1 MKSFKVSRYISTI
14 ITLLIILF
22 VKAWILQISWNVIGP
37 IFWKSAPILTYIQSV
52 YMCILLGTIGSF
64 FKRKELKIYGI

>member
-1 MKSFKVSRYISTI
+1 MKGSKVSRYISTI

-22 VKAWILQISWNVIGP
+22 VKAWILQISWNTIGP
-37 IFWKSAPILTYIQSV
+37 IFWKSAPILTYIQSI

-64 FKRKELKIYGI
+64 FKRKELKIYDI

>member
-1 MKSFKVSRYISTI
+1 MKGSKVSRCISEI

-22 VKAWILQISWNVIGP
+22 VKAWILQISWNTIGP

>member
-1 MKSFKVSRYISTI
+1 MKSSKVSRYISTI

-22 VKAWILQISWNVIGP
+22 IKAWILQISWNVIGP
-37 IFWKSAPILTYIQSV
+37 IFWKSAPILTYIQSI

-64 FKRKELKIYGI
+64 FKRKELKIYDI

>member
-1 MKSFKVSRYISTI
+1 MKSSKVSKYISII

>member
-1 MKSFKVSRYISTI
+1 MKSSKVSRYISTI

-37 IFWKSAPILTYIQSV
+37 IFWKSAPILTYIQSI
-52 YMCILLGTIGSF
+52 YMCILLSTIGSF
-64 FKRKELKIYGI
+64 FKRKELKIYDI

>member
-1 MKSFKVSRYISTI
+1 MKDSKVSRYISII
-14 ITLLIILF
+14 ITLLIILS
-22 VKAWILQISWNVIGP
+22 VKALILQISWNVIGP

>member
-1 MKSFKVSRYISTI
+1 MKGSKVSECISKI
-14 ITLLIILF
+14 LTLLIILF
-22 VKAWILQISWNVIGP
+22 IKAWVLQISWNVIGP

-64 FKRKELKIYGI
+64 FKRKELKNYDI